1 MEQSRGTAP
10 PKGVPKPAGCCLPMP
25 CFGLIRSEALPLCA
39 ALRCCCVAEPAPRD
53 VGVAMAPVMLSA
65 RARDT
70 TRGTARWGARP
81 RPARRRSPPGR
92 QAALSPPARRLL
104 ATGRAA
110 GAGRAPRR
118 AGAAA
123 RPGGAE
129 RGPQVRVR
137 SPVPAGGACG
147 GAMSQQ
153 WDVGRA
159 LALSGLFRVLQGA
172 GRACAAPFLTLY
184 LRHLGLP
191 AALVGVVAGARG
203 LAAALG
209 APLCSRCPR
218 GRRQRRLLV
227 AGCLLGSA
235 AAGLLLT
242 LVPPA
247 PGAAG
252 GRLCSGS
259 RQPGRTGAAAGTDA
273 ALSVGA
279 GSKEPVGTAS
289 AALTASGGAAV
300 SSPASQ
306 GPAGRPGALGGGGRG
321 AGEDGEDGTRTNVS
335 WDGPSGWAASVTAV
349 NQDTREAGM
358 LPSYR
363 PPSPGVRNETSSLAP
378 AVTDLAG
385 NAEGSLYA
393 TESNEPSLFNITLPT
408 VGDTN
413 VPGNLSDHQKDTRG
427 VSFEAVQYI
436 FLDREHQIF
445 LIVLGI
451 VVLWELLATS
461 LEWTVDES
469 LYEYLDFVDATD
481 RYARLWIWNYL
492 GASVGACGIAIFV
505 DHLNCFLSATITRLA
520 VHFYGYALLITLS
533 LLVTVFFPIHV
544 PKKADRVNKTAKAL
558 ALLWSDSQAILY
570 TITVFLT
577 GMAGSV
583 VHNFLFWQMQDQG
596 SSELYMGLFV
606 AVGLLAE
613 FLLYF
618 FKGKLLRTFSSS
630 KIVAV
635 SLSLLAIQL
644 LCYSFLWTVWSALLI
659 QILSAFS
666 SGALWWAVNMT
677 VDDIATPGM
686 ERSLHTV
693 LQGLC
698 YGGGASLGSFAGGFV
713 VKYFGLAVLYRVCC
727 VCLVLWLF
735 LFLIVQ
741 SKLPRQKKIN
751 YSRLLAADSS
761 DMSDSDEE
769 NERDWLV
776 KAMKDES
783 FNRNW
788 SQKHGIS

>member
-1 MEQSRGTAP
+1 
-10 PKGVPKPAGCCLPMP
+10 
-25 CFGLIRSEALPLCA
+25 
-39 ALRCCCVAEPAPRD
+39 
-53 VGVAMAPVMLSA
+53 
-65 RARDT
+65 
-70 TRGTARWGARP
+70 
-81 RPARRRSPPGR
+81 
-92 QAALSPPARRLL
+92 
-104 ATGRAA
+104 
-110 GAGRAPRR
+110 
-118 AGAAA
+118 
-123 RPGGAE
+123 
-129 RGPQVRVR
+129 
-137 SPVPAGGACG
+137 
-147 GAMSQQ
+147 MSQQ

-259 RQPGRTGAAAGTDA
+259 RQPGRTGAAAGTDP
-273 ALSVGA
+273 ALAVGA
-279 GSKEPVGTAS
+279 G
-289 AALTASGGAAV
+289 
-300 SSPASQ
+300 
-306 GPAGRPGALGGGGRG
+306 
-321 AGEDGEDGTRTNVS
+321 TNVS

-363 PPSPGVRNETSSLAP
+363 PPSPGVRKETSSLAP

-427 VSFEAVQYI
+427 VSFEAVQYL

-492 GASVGACGIAIFV
+492 GASVGACGIAILV

-713 VKYFGLAVLYRVCC
+713 MKYFGLAVLYRVCC

-776 KAMKDES
+776 KVMKDES
-783 FNRNW
+783 FNRNR